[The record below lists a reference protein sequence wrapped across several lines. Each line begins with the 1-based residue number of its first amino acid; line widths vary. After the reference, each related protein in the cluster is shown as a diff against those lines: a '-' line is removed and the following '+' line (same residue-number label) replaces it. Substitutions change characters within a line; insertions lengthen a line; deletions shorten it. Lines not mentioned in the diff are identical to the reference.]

1 MPRPRQR
8 RTFAPP
14 VRAAFAKRLREQRV
28 QGGYARARSFAQAL
42 GIDENR
48 YTRYERAEAEPDLTL
63 IHKICGTLRV
73 TPDELFGFAEDTKR
87 AFLEGRA
94 RDHGARLD
102 SLLQNAHAILAE
114 CLGVVARLTESTPP
128 K

>member
-1 MPRPRQR
+1 MPRPTQR
-8 RTFAPP
+8 RTLAPP

-63 IHKICGTLRV
+63 IHKICETLRV
-73 TPDELFGFAEDTKR
+73 TPDELFGFAQDTKR
-87 AFLEGRA
+87 AFLEKRT
-94 RDHGARLD
+94 RDYAARLD
-102 SLLQNAHAILAE
+102 NLLQNAHATLAE
-114 CLGVVARLTESTPP
+114 CLAVISRLTQSTPP
-128 K
+128 R